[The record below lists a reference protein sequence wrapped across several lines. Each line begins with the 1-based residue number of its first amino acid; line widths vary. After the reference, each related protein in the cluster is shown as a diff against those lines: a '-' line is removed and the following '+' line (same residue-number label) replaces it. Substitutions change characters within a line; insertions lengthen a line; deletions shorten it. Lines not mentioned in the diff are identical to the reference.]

1 MKRLEF
7 VLRGLDGPEEVRLE
21 GDADSW
27 RITRNGETRAFTVA
41 RLPDGRW
48 SLLFSD
54 GRQVSG
60 RALPGEAGSVA
71 VSTAVGPRT
80 VHLDDPLHDRL
91 LHSPSAV
98 SGSGDEEVRALMP
111 GRVVEVRVRQEDRV
125 ESGTVL
131 LVLEAMKMQNEIR
144 ASSSGVVA
152 RSLVAAGDAVDGGA
166 LMLVISK
173 RMNETP
179 K

>member
-1 MKRLEF
+1 
-7 VLRGLDGPEEVRLE
+7 
-21 GDADSW
+21 
-27 RITRNGETRAFTVA
+27 
-41 RLPDGRW
+41 
-48 SLLFSD
+48 
-54 GRQVSG
+54 
-60 RALPGEAGSVA
+60 
-71 VSTAVGPRT
+71 
-80 VHLDDPLHDRL
+80 
-91 LHSPSAV
+91 
-98 SGSGDEEVRALMP
+98 MP

-144 ASSSGVVA
+144 AASSGVVA
-152 RSLVAAGDAVDGGA
+152 RSLVAAGDAVEGGA